1 MWQGE
6 AGFVAL
12 SLLSDLPVSS
22 WAPPGQVTSLPAPCE
37 GSGSGASGSRGGER
51 CDRVPGG
58 RCFQPA
64 DGAGS
69 RSTPSLQQAHLFNPP
84 FGSRRCWIMVSGFLF
99 FLHVVVGLESCAT
112 SGRAPSIT
120 HPPGGQS
127 HRSVPPRPPGPSP
140 SPALFSPNPALARA
154 RPWATRSHCPPAFTV
169 RSPRRTRC
177 GGGDGGRGSGSL
189 RCGAR

>member
-99 FLHVVVGLESCAT
+99 FCMCWSVWSPVPRQGEHHPSLTPQEVRAT
-112 SGRAPSIT
+112 APS
-120 HPPGGQS
+120 HLVLPG
-127 HRSVPPRPPGPSP
+127 RLPPRHSSPQILRWLGPGHGQRDPTAPLPSQ
-140 SPALFSPNPALARA
+140 
-154 RPWATRSHCPPAFTV
+154 
-169 RSPRRTRC
+169 
-177 GGGDGGRGSGSL
+177 
-189 RCGAR
+189 

>member
-1 MWQGE
+1 MGQGE
-6 AGFVAL
+6 AGFVVL

-22 WAPPGQVTSLPAPCE
+22 WAPHGQVRSLPAPCQ

-58 RCFQPA
+58 CCFQPA

-69 RSTPSLQQAHLFNPP
+69 RSTPLPATGPSFHSPLWVSTLLNYGFGVSFFACGGRSGVLCHVRESTIHHSPP
-84 FGSRRCWIMVSGFLF
+84 QEVR
-99 FLHVVVGLESCAT
+99 AT
-112 SGRAPSIT
+112 APSRLVL
-120 HPPGGQS
+120 PG
-127 HRSVPPRPPGPSP
+127 RLPPRRSSPQILRWLGPGHGQRDPS
-140 SPALFSPNPALARA
+140 A
-154 RPWATRSHCPPAFTV
+154 PPAFTV